1 MPPPPRSSIRSRCVA
16 EVALIAVQVPGADS
30 VSALGPHLATV
41 MVEPRV
47 FDALR
52 VHCIAAEREHH
63 WDVLAAG
70 SIEPIRSRCTE
81 LARMRDE
88 AA

>member
-1 MPPPPRSSIRSRCVA
+1 MVA
-16 EVALIAVQVPGADS
+16 EVALIAVEVSGADA
-30 VSALGPHLATV
+30 VSAVGPHLATV

-47 FDALR
+47 VDALR
-52 VHCIAAEREHH
+52 IHCTAPEHEHH

-70 SIEPIRSRCTE
+70 SIEPVRSRCTE
-81 LARMRDE
+81 LARLCRG